1 VKSDAVERGLVGEVL
16 TRLEH
21 RGYTIVAL
29 KMVMGAPERAAN
41 HFAEHEGK
49 PFYGELI
56 EDITKAPIVAMVIEG
71 VNVIAGSRNTI
82 GATDPVK
89 AEPGSI
95 RGDFA
100 QTIRR
105 NIVHA
110 SDSPSSAAREIAI
123 WFRPEELFMRS
134 ARAGVAG

>member
-1 VKSDAVERGLVGEVL
+1 MALERSLILVKSDAVERGLVGEVL

-71 VNVIAGSRNTI
+71 V
-82 GATDPVK
+82 
-89 AEPGSI
+89 
-95 RGDFA
+95 
-100 QTIRR
+100 
-105 NIVHA
+105 
-110 SDSPSSAAREIAI
+110 
-123 WFRPEELFMRS
+123 FMRS